1 MPQHAKK
8 HHFVPQF
15 LLHHFA
21 GPKGKLVAHQVMSER
36 RFPTAV
42 RALGHR
48 NFGHSIY
55 RPGQEPDHVSM
66 EEAMGNIEGEAAT
79 VVRELVQGR
88 ERAVPAHARSALAW
102 LLALQWQRSR
112 FLMHVTGKAVRNEE
126 IWTSEGEGIWMSEG
140 EDISLSDEQLQT
152 SMMGFISMYV
162 IDPWLLRNDEDAY
175 YKDQWNYLVSTLLS
189 SSMHWSCYR
198 PRGGGLLVGDNS
210 VCFSGVVGTPPE
222 DIPPALFDHGVGIG
236 FGNFRRLTL
245 PLGSGL
251 AVIISRDPQDASR
264 LRVADINR
272 YTVFNS
278 REFVAHAPDWAMA
291 HPDLARELP
300 QLLERQR
307 MLAPTFL
314 QGYAPGGRN

>member
-15 LLHHFA
+15 LLHLA
-21 GPKGKLVAHQVMSER
+21 GPKGKLVAHQVMNER
-36 RFPTAV
+36 RFPTVV
-42 RALGHR
+42 RDLGHR

-55 RPGQEPDHVSM
+55 RPGQEPDHISM
-66 EEAMGNIEGEAAT
+66 EEAMGSIEGEAAT

-112 FLMHVTGKAVRNEE
+112 FLMHVAGKAVRDDD
-126 IWTSEGEGIWMSEG
+126 IWTSEGD
-140 EDISLSDEQLQT
+140 DIQMSDEQLQT

-162 IDPWLLRNDEDAY
+162 IEPWLVRNDEDAY
-175 YKDQWNYLVSTLLS
+175 YKDQWNHLVSTLLD

-222 DIPPALFDHGVGIG
+222 NIPPAVFDHGVGIG
-236 FGNFRRLTL
+236 FENFRRLTL
-245 PLGSGL
+245 PLGSSL

-278 REFVAHAPDWAMA
+278 REFVAHAPDWAKA
-291 HPDLARELP
+291 HPVLARELP

-307 MLAPTFL
+307 TVAPAFL

>member
-21 GPKGKLVAHQVMSER
+21 GPKGQLVAHQVMSER

-66 EEAMGNIEGEAAT
+66 EAAMGNIEGEAAT

-112 FLMHVTGKAVRNEE
+112 FLIHVTGKASRDAKYSWV
-126 IWTSEGEGIWMSEG
+126 
-140 EDISLSDEQLQT
+140 SDEQLQT
-152 SMMGFISMYV
+152 SMMGFISMQV
-162 IDPWLLRNDEDAY
+162 IEPWLLRNDEDAY
-175 YKDQWNYLVSTLLS
+175 YKDQWNPLASTLLS

-222 DIPPALFDHGVGIG
+222 DVPPAFFDHGVGVG

-245 PLGSGL
+245 PLGSSL

-278 REFVAHAPDWAMA
+278 REFVAHAPDWAKA
-291 HPDLARELP
+291 NPGLARELP

-307 MLAPTFL
+307 MLAPAFL